1 MYIIAKN
8 MSSQSISTDTEK
20 TGIEQVP
27 IEIDGDVYDVHPKVL
42 ELIESLSFQVK
53 EVMEFK
59 FPNIFNDKEKN

>member
-1 MYIIAKN
+1 

-20 TGIEQVP
+20 TGIEQVA